1 MVRVTHWVN
10 AYAMICMIM
19 SGWAIYNASP
29 LFAFRFP
36 VWATLGGWLG
46 GAIAWHFACMWLLTG
61 NGLSYVGYGLISGH
75 FRRTLLPLWP
85 NEVLRDAHAA
95 ARLRLHHRM
104 DEYNAVQ
111 RLAYVGVLMLGA
123 LAIASGLALWK
134 PVQLSGLT
142 RALGGYEVARRVH
155 FVVMVGIVAFIML
168 HLMLVILVPRT
179 LPSMVTGRAR
189 LTVGARKISR

>member
-1 MVRVTHWVN
+1 
-10 AYAMICMIM
+10 
-19 SGWAIYNASP
+19 
-29 LFAFRFP
+29 
-36 VWATLGGWLG
+36 
-46 GAIAWHFACMWLLTG
+46 
-61 NGLSYVGYGLISGH
+61 
-75 FRRTLLPLWP
+75 
-85 NEVLRDAHAA
+85 
-95 ARLRLHHRM
+95 M

-134 PVQLSGLT
+134 ASAKLSGPT

-179 LPSMVTGRAR
+179 LPSMVTG
-189 LTVGARKISR
+189 